1 MHGAMYV
8 LLVKKKKKKLGFDTG
23 CLQLFSG
30 NFKNAIFGLLK
41 FNLR

>member
-8 LLVKKKKKKLGFDTG
+8 LLIKKKKKLGFDTG